1 LRSQLVALL
10 FWNMERPRHKR
21 IVVETPSGRYQRH
34 IGRQSA
40 PRPRESIVAVT
51 VIAAATLATF
61 LALFL
66 TSRPYD
72 PMDSTIEPQ
81 QAVPQGPIAAS
92 PSPNPSPSPTPVIQG
107 PASGQANESAGDT
120 KPAVTDDATI
130 QAEIEKTIASDAT
143 LSKLDVSTIVEGG
156 KVTLVGSV
164 KSPELKQQVEKAV
177 RKIKGVVS
185 VDDQLVITE
194 ATPS

>member
-1 LRSQLVALL
+1 
-10 FWNMERPRHKR
+10 MERQRHKR
-21 IVVETPSGRYQRH
+21 IVVETPSGRGPRLS
-34 IGRQSA
+34 GRQAA
-40 PRPRESIVAVT
+40 PRPRESMVAVT
-51 VIAAATLATF
+51 VIVAATLATF

-194 ATPS
+194 ATPL